1 MERLKEID
9 IIRTFVIIL
18 LVLYH
23 ALAPYCGG
31 WDMPSYAQP
40 NEGFYWGG
48 KLAYSGMLE
57 TFVLI
62 SGYVFAFSLQKKV
75 ISFQLLLAGKL
86 KRLFVPCMCWGII
99 MTLIFFGPSKLLNL
113 EHFWKIIG
121 GYGHLWF
128 LPMLFWCFLMEY
140 GIQHCLKGRN
150 LMLVLMI
157 IAILP
162 WPGIPFRFNQSLYYL
177 LFFHLGGIFFR
188 NRERL
193 RTVNWSTICIL
204 SAVYMGLFIAVTLV
218 LGMDG
223 MRPELASDLKVKVLI
238 LFVHHTLK
246 MVSYGLVT
254 IIYVAVFIKLEDRCN
269 GKLYTVCRS
278 IAMNSMGIYVM
289 QEIVL
294 RLIYYRMGGVFLYTK
309 ELTPLVAFVG
319 TFIVCYVSSVII
331 AGCKYTKF
339 LC

>member
-1 MERLKEID
+1 
-9 IIRTFVIIL
+9 
-18 LVLYH
+18 
-23 ALAPYCGG
+23 
-31 WDMPSYAQP
+31 
-40 NEGFYWGG
+40 
-48 KLAYSGMLE
+48 
-57 TFVLI
+57 
-62 SGYVFAFSLQKKV
+62 
-75 ISFQLLLAGKL
+75 
-86 KRLFVPCMCWGII
+86 
-99 MTLIFFGPSKLLNL
+99 
-113 EHFWKIIG
+113 
-121 GYGHLWF
+121 
-128 LPMLFWCFLMEY
+128 
-140 GIQHCLKGRN
+140 
-150 LMLVLMI
+150 MLVLMI

-294 RLIYYRMGGVFLYTK
+294 RLIYYRMGGGIFVYQRVNSVGRLRGHFHRLLCIKCDYSRMQIHQI
-309 ELTPLVAFVG
+309 PVLV
-319 TFIVCYVSSVII
+319 
-331 AGCKYTKF
+331 
-339 LC
+339 

>member
-1 MERLKEID
+1 
-9 IIRTFVIIL
+9 
-18 LVLYH
+18 
-23 ALAPYCGG
+23 
-31 WDMPSYAQP
+31 MPSYAQP

-75 ISFQLLLAGKL
+75 ISFRLLLAGKL

-246 MVSYGLVT
+246 LVSYGLGT
-254 IIYVAVFIKLEDRCN
+254 ISYVAVFIKLEDRCN

-294 RLIYYRMGGVFLYTK
+294 RLIYYRMGGVLLYTK

-319 TFIVCYVSSVII
+319 TFIVCYVSNVII
-331 AGCKYTKF
+331 TERKYTKL

>member
-1 MERLKEID
+1 
-9 IIRTFVIIL
+9 
-18 LVLYH
+18 
-23 ALAPYCGG
+23 
-31 WDMPSYAQP
+31 
-40 NEGFYWGG
+40 
-48 KLAYSGMLE
+48 
-57 TFVLI
+57 
-62 SGYVFAFSLQKKV
+62 
-75 ISFQLLLAGKL
+75 
-86 KRLFVPCMCWGII
+86 
-99 MTLIFFGPSKLLNL
+99 
-113 EHFWKIIG
+113 
-121 GYGHLWF
+121 
-128 LPMLFWCFLMEY
+128 
-140 GIQHCLKGRN
+140 
-150 LMLVLMI
+150 
-157 IAILP
+157 
-162 WPGIPFRFNQSLYYL
+162 
-177 LFFHLGGIFFR
+177 
-188 NRERL
+188 
-193 RTVNWSTICIL
+193 
-204 SAVYMGLFIAVTLV
+204 MGLFIAVTLV

-294 RLIYYRMGGVFLYTK
+294 RLIYYRMGRVFLYTK

>member
-1 MERLKEID
+1 
-9 IIRTFVIIL
+9 
-18 LVLYH
+18 
-23 ALAPYCGG
+23 
-31 WDMPSYAQP
+31 
-40 NEGFYWGG
+40 
-48 KLAYSGMLE
+48 
-57 TFVLI
+57 
-62 SGYVFAFSLQKKV
+62 
-75 ISFQLLLAGKL
+75 
-86 KRLFVPCMCWGII
+86 
-99 MTLIFFGPSKLLNL
+99 
-113 EHFWKIIG
+113 
-121 GYGHLWF
+121 
-128 LPMLFWCFLMEY
+128 
-140 GIQHCLKGRN
+140 
-150 LMLVLMI
+150 
-157 IAILP
+157 
-162 WPGIPFRFNQSLYYL
+162 
-177 LFFHLGGIFFR
+177 
-188 NRERL
+188 
-193 RTVNWSTICIL
+193 
-204 SAVYMGLFIAVTLV
+204 MGLFIAVTLV

-254 IIYVAVFIKLEDRCN
+254 IIKLENRCN

>member
-1 MERLKEID
+1 
-9 IIRTFVIIL
+9 
-18 LVLYH
+18 
-23 ALAPYCGG
+23 
-31 WDMPSYAQP
+31 
-40 NEGFYWGG
+40 
-48 KLAYSGMLE
+48 
-57 TFVLI
+57 
-62 SGYVFAFSLQKKV
+62 
-75 ISFQLLLAGKL
+75 
-86 KRLFVPCMCWGII
+86 
-99 MTLIFFGPSKLLNL
+99 
-113 EHFWKIIG
+113 
-121 GYGHLWF
+121 
-128 LPMLFWCFLMEY
+128 
-140 GIQHCLKGRN
+140 
-150 LMLVLMI
+150 MLVLMI

-193 RTVNWSTICIL
+193 RTVYWSTICFL
-204 SAVYMGLFIAVTLV
+204 SAVYMGFFFAVTLV

-309 ELTPLVAFVG
+309 ELTPLVAFVD

-331 AGCKYTKF
+331 AGCKYTKL